1 MLKNEN
7 YNKQLL
13 IGLIITVVLL
23 ASFSYLMAMEN
34 ARLVA
39 ATEHHDKESLL
50 HGRELFVENCTSCHG
65 TRGEGGVGPA
75 LNDKVLLEEASNGV
89 LFATIQTGRPNTTMP
104 AWGQSYG
111 GALTDEDIHA
121 IVDFIR
127 AFETNAPEV
136 FGDIFVPDASRG
148 ASLFANTCFTCH
160 GEDGKGG
167 EDLPGP
173 VINDVARLKQNDN
186 EWYKQTIINGHPSEG
201 MPIWGEVL
209 SDNQIEDLM
218 ALLDAWRAGEEVEAA
233 TTVAQMLESSLFALE
248 EGNTGDA
255 LFYLER
261 ATPLAFG
268 PLLSDFDTTVDQI
281 EAGNTD
287 KALESLAILR
297 DSWPMGDAE
306 LGEELYQT
314 TCSGCHGAD
323 GQGGVGKKLKPSDYI
338 QESTNAEIFA
348 FTVVGREGTA
358 MRGFGDVLTEEEL
371 ANVIAF
377 LRTWQE

>member
-34 ARLVA
+34 ARLVS

-104 AWGQSYG
+104 AWGQAYG
-111 GALTDEDIHA
+111 GALTDEDVHA

-136 FGDIFVPDASRG
+136 FADLFVPNAARG

-160 GEDGKGG
+160 GENGKGG
-167 EDLPGP
+167 EELPGP
-173 VINDVARLKQNDN
+173 VINDVARLSQNDN

-233 TTVAQMLESSLFALE
+233 TSVAQMLDSSLFALE
-248 EGNTGDA
+248 ESNSGDA

-261 ATPLAFG
+261 AKPLAFG
-268 PLLSDFDTTVDQI
+268 PLLSEFDATIDQI
-281 EAGNTD
+281 EAGENT
-287 KALESLAILR
+287 KALETLATLR

-306 LGEELYQT
+306 LGEALYQE
-314 TCSGCHGAD
+314 TCAGCHGAE

-338 QESTNAEIFA
+338 QENTNAEIFA
-348 FTVVGREGTA
+348 FTIVGREGTA